1 MYKNGVAIPT
11 TNGEDEGL
19 REFGK
24 QSAKCKG
31 GKKTQYVLYNLI
43 YPYISNFICLFICIG
58 KEKHQD

>member
-11 TNGEDEGL
+11 TNGKDEGL

-31 GKKTQYVLYNLI
+31 GEKKQQYVL
-43 YPYISNFICLFICIG
+43 
-58 KEKHQD
+58 

>member
-43 YPYISNFICLFICIG
+43 YPYI
-58 KEKHQD
+58 

>member
-1 MYKNGVAIPT
+1 MYKNGAAMPT

-31 GKKTQYVLYNLI
+31 GEKKSMY
-43 YPYISNFICLFICIG
+43 YIISFIHI
-58 KEKHQD
+58 